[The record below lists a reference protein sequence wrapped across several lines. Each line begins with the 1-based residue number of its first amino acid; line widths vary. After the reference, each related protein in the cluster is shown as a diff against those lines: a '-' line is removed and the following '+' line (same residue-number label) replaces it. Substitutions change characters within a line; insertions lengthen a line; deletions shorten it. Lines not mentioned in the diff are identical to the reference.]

1 MKYILGLDLGT
12 HSAGW
17 AIVELDSAG
26 KPCAV
31 KDAGVRIFEAPVEP
45 KTQAPKN
52 LARRTARQHR
62 RQLARRKQ
70 RRVKLTRILQEA
82 KLLPQD
88 SLELESLLL
97 DDNAYNPYLL
107 RAKGLD
113 QELSGFEFGRVLFHI
128 NQRRG
133 FKSNRKT
140 SFGEVLKNVPSIAEL
155 IEQEESAE
163 STKILQKSN
172 KLSVATTSDDDGV
185 VKAGISLLRASIHTS
200 NARTLGEYLYL
211 VKEKKASRPDQMSID
226 VPEKV
231 RGLYTERAMY
241 EDEFEQLWSKQELF
255 NKALTGQLKVLV
267 FDAIFSQ
274 RPLRTQKYLVG
285 DCVFEYHRKR
295 AAKATLEF
303 QRFRFLQTVNDL
315 AIKNT
320 ETRLYRTPTQQQ
332 RQSLV
337 ALLEKSE
344 KVTWGKVRKA
354 LQIHSGE
361 TINFEEGGKD
371 ELLGDS
377 TSARISK
384 AIGARWLDLT
394 FEKRNELV
402 ADLLT
407 IPRKDWLLVRLLEHW
422 DFSAAEAYKL
432 AILTLEPGYGAVSMK
447 ALRKLIPL
455 MEDGLNYRTACD
467 KLSYVEGANRKS
479 TTGEVLPFPPN
490 VRNPV
495 VQKAL
500 YQVRRLLHAIVRKY
514 GVPEIVTV
522 ELARDM
528 KLSKKQ
534 KEESEAR
541 NRKNKRERDIARAA
555 LRSNGLSEPSHDDL
569 LKYRLWKEAGCMC
582 PYTGQPISMGM
593 LLGKEGEVDIEHI
606 IPYGRCLDDSYMNK
620 TICLASENRAVKKEQ
635 TPYEAY
641 SSNKERYEDLLSR
654 LSHMSEMP
662 TGKKRRF
669 ELRPEDI
676 SLDEFVTRQLNDT
689 RYICREVSN
698 YLLGL
703 GCRVQVSKG
712 EATSALRHKWALNVI
727 LSPDGSGE
735 KNRGDHRHHAID
747 AIVVALTTPSL
758 FKQLSKLS
766 AQTGF
771 GIKNR
776 RFLLEEPW
784 KDFHKSVVAL
794 IETIVVSHEAHR
806 KITGKLHEDS
816 AYGPTDKDGQFVRR
830 KSIVDLTAKD
840 LADVRDGA
848 VKAILVQQLE
858 RFNGSAE
865 KAFSKP
871 VSHNNPNVVIK
882 KVRLNVRLNPEIVFP
897 ISRGGG
903 KPFKYHNLG
912 NNHHVEVIQ
921 DKASKKFEF
930 EIVSAAEAA
939 RRVRREGSPVVKT
952 DFGPTKKF
960 VMSLCAN
967 DCVELTGK
975 DGVRRVFRVKG
986 FAKERDRRRI
996 VIQLH
1001 NSASPTDFERLP
1013 PNGFQER
1020 RPRKLEIDMLGRVI
1034 GSRVNDKSN
1043 SRNQ

>member
-17 AIVELDSAG
+17 AILELDSAG
-26 KPCAV
+26 KAAAV

-70 RRVKLTRILQEA
+70 RRVKLTRVLQEA
-82 KLLPQD
+82 KLLPVNQV
-88 SLELESLLL
+88 ELETLLL
-97 DDNAYNPYLL
+97 DDNECNPYML

-113 QELSGFEFGRVLFHI
+113 SELGGYEFGRVLFHI

-140 SFGEVLKNVPSIAEL
+140 SFSEVLKKVPAIAEL

-163 STKILQKSN
+163 STKILQKQN
-172 KLSVATTSDDDGV
+172 KLSAATTGDDDDGV
-185 VKAGISLLRASIHTS
+185 VKAGISLLRATIETS

-211 VKEKKASRPDQMSID
+211 VKEGRASRPNRMSIE
-226 VPEKV
+226 VPKKV

-241 EDEFEQLWSKQELF
+241 EDEFEQLWAKQSQYNQSLD
-255 NKALTGQLKVLV
+255 AQLKVLV

-274 RPLRTQKYLVG
+274 RPLKTQKYLVG

-315 AIKNT
+315 EIKNT
-320 ETRLYRTPTQQQ
+320 DTRLYRKPTEQQ
-332 RQSLV
+332 RLNLL

-344 KVTWGKVRKA
+344 KVTWGRVRKA
-354 LQIHSGE
+354 LQIHSDE
-361 TINFEEGGKD
+361 TINFEEGGKE

-377 TSARISK
+377 TSSRIGK
-384 AIGARWLDLT
+384 AISAQWEALSV
-394 FEKRNELV
+394 EKRNELV

-407 IPRKDWLLVRLLEHW
+407 IPQKDWLLVRLLDHW
-422 DFSAAEAYKL
+422 KFSPVEAYKL

-455 MEDGLNYRTACD
+455 MGGGLNYKTACD
-467 KLSYVEGANRKS
+467 KLSYIEGANRKS
-479 TTGEVLPFPPN
+479 TAGEVLPFPPN

-555 LRSNGLSEPSHDDL
+555 LQSNGLPEPSHDDL

-582 PYTGQPISMGM
+582 PYTGQLISMGM

-620 TICLASENRAVKKEQ
+620 TICLASENRAGKREK

-641 SSNKERYEDLLSR
+641 SINKERYEDLLSR
-654 LSHMSEMP
+654 VSHMSEMP
-662 TGKKRRF
+662 FGKKRRF

-712 EATSALRHKWALNVI
+712 EATSALRHKWALNEI

-735 KNRGDHRHHAID
+735 KNRADHRHHAID
-747 AIVVALTTPSL
+747 AIVVALTTPTL
-758 FKQLSKLS
+758 FRQLSNLS

-784 KDFHKSVVAL
+784 RNFHKSVEDLVEA
-794 IETIVVSHEAHR
+794 IVVSHEAHR

-816 AYGPTDKDGQFVRR
+816 AYGPTEKEGQFVRR
-830 KSIVDLTAKD
+830 RSIEDLTAKD
-840 LADVRDGA
+840 LPDVRDGA
-848 VKAILVQQLE
+848 VKAILTQQLE

-865 KAFSKP
+865 KAFSMP
-871 VSHNNPNVVIK
+871 VSHNNPSILIK

-903 KPFKYHNLG
+903 TPFKYHNLG

-921 DKASKKFEF
+921 DNASKKFEF

-952 DFGPTKKF
+952 DFGPAKKF

-967 DCVELTGK
+967 DTVELSGK
-975 DGVRRVFRVKG
+975 DGVRRVFRVKS

-996 VIQLH
+996 VLQLH

-1020 RPRKLEIDMLGRVI
+1020 KPRKLEVDMLGRI
-1034 GSRVNDKSN
+1034 IDSRMNDKSN
-1043 SRNQ
+1043 N